1 MSSIPCASHHR
12 VSSSYVIIPTII
24 FWPGTTS
31 MLCVMTH
38 LSSFRMQPLVYEE
51 HLNWHLMHLFHT
63 CKSGCFLSRCFLRVP
78 ILFTSLIGNTHT
90 HKPKI
95 HSFWFCWNLI
105 LRSKVWFWPNIN
117 TNNVVIILT
126 LIPKLRFV

>member
-1 MSSIPCASHHR
+1 MCFSSQSIFQLCNYSNNHLLAWHNIHVMCYDTP
-12 VSSSYVIIPTII
+12 VI
-24 FWPGTTS
+24 
-31 MLCVMTH
+31 

-95 HSFWFCWNLI
+95 HSFWFCWNLMI
-105 LRSKVWFWPNIN
+105 RSKVWFWPNIN
-117 TNNVVIILT
+117 TNNVVIIFT
-126 LIPKLRFV
+126 LIPKLRLV